1 LHKSVTL
8 LARWSKKFRWQERI
22 AALNVEDV
30 QRAIQADKIAKL
42 NAANERERLQLE
54 FQQRAIAA
62 SEKATQRGLEILDQ
76 PLGNSRPE
84 HAARLLAVGD
94 AIGARAL
101 GLPAGSSDGFRTFRV
116 ITYVNRGEHGTP
128 PPPGVASADA
138 DVKVGFTVPK
148 GKSIKDLLTFPRGK
162 GITEE
167 EAKPL
172 DLFNLGDDF
181 SSTCNKSRP
190 D

>member
-1 LHKSVTL
+1 MV
-8 LARWSKKFRWQERI
+8 AGP
-22 AALNVEDV
+22 ADV
-30 QRAIQADKIAKL
+30 
-42 NAANERERLQLE
+42 
-54 FQQRAIAA
+54 IAA
-62 SEKATQRGLEILDQ
+62 SERATTRGLEILDQ

-128 PPPGVASADA
+128 PPPEVASADA

-162 GITEE
+162 VRSGQAGHRLFEVTVKLLRSRQSDS
-167 EAKPL
+167 KPQ
-172 DLFNLGDDF
+172 
-181 SSTCNKSRP
+181 TV
-190 D
+190 